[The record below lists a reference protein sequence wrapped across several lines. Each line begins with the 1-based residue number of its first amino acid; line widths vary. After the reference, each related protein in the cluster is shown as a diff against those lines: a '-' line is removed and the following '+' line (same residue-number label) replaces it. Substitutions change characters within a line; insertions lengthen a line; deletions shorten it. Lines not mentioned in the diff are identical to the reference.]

1 MKNHT
6 ASISQGALNVDEVDR
21 SILNSIQ
28 DGFPLTSRPF
38 AELGA
43 KLGLDEDEAIS
54 RIQKL
59 RDAGIIRRIAPII
72 DVKKLGGAS
81 TLVAM
86 SAPLDRVDEVAS
98 TINTYSEVSH
108 NYLRQDEYNIWFT
121 VSASSKS
128 RLDQILKEIGEK
140 TGCPYVNL
148 PTVKIFKLGVR
159 FEV

>member
-1 MKNHT
+1 M
-6 ASISQGALNVDEVDR
+6 DEVDR

-43 KLGLDEDEAIS
+43 RLGLSEDEVIS

-59 RDAGIIRRIAPII
+59 KDANIIRRIAPVI

-86 SAPLDRVDEVAS
+86 SVPLDRVDEVAGI
-98 TINTYSEVSH
+98 INAYSEVSH
-108 NYLRQDEYNIWFT
+108 NYLRQDKYNIWFT

-128 RLDQILKEIGEK
+128 RLDQILKEIEEK
-140 TGCPYVNL
+140 TGYPYINL
-148 PTVKIFKLGVR
+148 PTVRVFKLGVK

>member
-148 PTVKIFKLGVR
+148 PTVRVFKLGVR

>member
-1 MKNHT
+1 M
-6 ASISQGALNVDEVDR
+6 DEVDR

-148 PTVKIFKLGVR
+148 PTVKVFKLGVR

>member
-1 MKNHT
+1 M
-6 ASISQGALNVDEVDR
+6 DEVDR

>member
-1 MKNHT
+1 MRSHT

-43 KLGLDEDEAIS
+43 RLGLSEDEVIS

-59 RDAGIIRRIAPII
+59 KDANIIRRIAPVI

-86 SAPLDRVDEVAS
+86 SVPLDRVDEVAGI
-98 TINTYSEVSH
+98 INAYSEVSH
-108 NYLRQDEYNIWFT
+108 NYLRQDKYNIWFT

-128 RLDQILKEIGEK
+128 RLDQILKEIEEK
-140 TGCPYVNL
+140 TGYPYINL
-148 PTVKIFKLGVR
+148 PTVRVFKLGVK

>member
-1 MKNHT
+1 
-6 ASISQGALNVDEVDR
+6 VDKVDR

-43 KLGLDEDEAIS
+43 KLGLGEDEVIS

-59 RDAGIIRRIAPII
+59 KDANVIRRIAPII
-72 DVKKLGGAS
+72 DVKKLGGVS

-86 SAPLDRVDEVAS
+86 SVPQDRVDEVANA
-98 TINTYSEVSH
+98 INAYPEVSH
-108 NYLRQDEYNIWFT
+108 NYLRQNKYNIWFT

-140 TGCPYVNL
+140 TGHQYINL
-148 PTVKIFKLGVR
+148 PTVRVFKLGVK

>member
-1 MKNHT
+1 M
-6 ASISQGALNVDEVDR
+6 DEVDR

-43 KLGLDEDEAIS
+43 KLGLDEDEVIS
-54 RIQKL
+54 RVQKL
-59 RDAGIIRRIAPII
+59 REAGIIRRIAPII
-72 DVKKLGGAS
+72 DVKKLGGTS
-81 TLVAM
+81 TLIAM
-86 SAPLDRVDEVAS
+86 SVPSDRIDEVAGI
-98 TINTYSEVSH
+98 INTYPEVSH
-108 NYLRQDEYNIWFT
+108 NYLRHDKYNIWFT

-140 TGCPYVNL
+140 TGCPYINL
-148 PTVKIFKLGVR
+148 PTVKTFKLGVR